1 MIIGLWESI
10 IVAIVFLGN
19 IFLGFLVFLK
29 NKKSPR
35 NCYFLGLSIFIAFW
49 ILAAYISEFFPL
61 TRPNLSVFF
70 SKLAVANTL
79 ISLYFLFLFSFV
91 FINKFQSKQIKIIS
105 TLGVAVISLLTIF
118 SPFIVKDIFILPN
131 GEFNIVYGNL
141 FYILYL
147 PYTLILIFFSLF
159 NLISHY
165 KILPKEE
172 RIKLNYFF
180 LGLGIFIIA
189 TIIGNILLP
198 LITGSDIYY
207 RLGNYSSI
215 FFVGFTA
222 YAIVAKQ
229 LFGIKVILTDFLVAI
244 MGILLLILP
253 IVVPSNSLKLL
264 TTILFLLFC
273 VFGYLLISYTH
284 QEIKKKEEL
293 QRAYNELKELD
304 ESKTMFLSIASHQ
317 LRTPLSAMK
326 GYLSMVLSGDYGT
339 KIEGQVKEFL
349 EKVYQSNERLI
360 NLVNDLLDITR
371 LQMGRMKLYFQPT
384 QIEEIVQ
391 SVVDELNVQ
400 AKKKNLSL
408 IFKKPSQPLPKVN
421 VDPQKIRQVVLNL
434 IDNAIKY
441 TKEGKITVKLQYHSS
456 SPNLGGKSCLIAV
469 KDTGIGMTPKEIDN
483 LFQLFE
489 RSESA
494 VRTHAVG
501 VGIGLYAAREI
512 VKAHKGKIWAESKG
526 RNQGSTFYVE
536 LPIE

>member
-1 MIIGLWESI
+1 MNIFALSGFINGGLSILIGFFVFFKNKKSKVAQFFFLFCIGLAFWAISYGFWQMAKSESE
-10 IVAIVFLGN
+10 AIVFLKLLMASGALGAFFFCCFILEVLNLREKKQNTIFVFFLITLIN
-19 IFLGFLVFLK
+19 IYLVFFTPYLSLGTRELSFYPYWPIAGPVFFISLLLDCFLLAYPLFSLI
-29 NKKSPR
+29 KKIKYLTGVEKERIKYLILALLIWIFGALQNGPQWFGVDFPPYGNFLMFLSP
-35 NCYFLGLSIFIAFW
+35 LIIAFA
-49 ILAAYISEFFPL
+49 ILRYH
-61 TRPNLSVFF
+61 
-70 SKLAVANTL
+70 
-79 ISLYFLFLFSFV
+79 LFE
-91 FINKFQSKQIKIIS
+91 IKII
-105 TLGVAVISLLTIF
+105 LTE
-118 SPFIVKDIFILPN
+118 L
-131 GEFNIVYGNL
+131 
-141 FYILYL
+141 
-147 PYTLILIFFSLF
+147 
-159 NLISHY
+159 
-165 KILPKEE
+165 
-172 RIKLNYFF
+172 
-180 LGLGIFIIA
+180 
-189 TIIGNILLP
+189 
-198 LITGSDIYY
+198 
-207 RLGNYSSI
+207 
-215 FFVGFTA
+215 
-222 YAIVAKQ
+222 
-229 LFGIKVILTDFLVAI
+229 LVAI

-253 IVVPSNSLKLL
+253 LMMPTSGLKLL

-408 IFKKPSQPLPKVN
+408 VFKKPSQPLPKVN

-441 TKEGKITVKLQYHSS
+441 TKEGEITVKLQYHSS

>member
-1 MIIGLWESI
+1 MNLLALLGFINGFLFLIIG
-10 IVAIVFLGN
+10 AF
-19 IFLGFLVFLK
+19 VFLK
-29 NKKSPR
+29 DRKVKLNQ
-35 NCYFLGLSIFIAFW
+35 
-49 ILAAYISEFFPL
+49 
-61 TRPNLSVFF
+61 FF
-70 SKLAVANTL
+70 SLLCLGGGIWGINYGFWQISNDVSEALFFLRLLSDGIILYGFFLFVCTLELLNLRKKKKKELLISSFIVL
-79 ISLYFLFLFSFV
+79 ISLFFPFTPYFFSDIQHFSFCS
-91 FINKFQSKQIKIIS
+91 FWPKG
-105 TLGVAVISLLTIF
+105 GV
-118 SPFIVKDIFILPN
+118 
-131 GEFNIVYGNL
+131 L
-141 FYILYL
+141 FYI
-147 PYTLILIFFSLF
+147 FSLIGF
-159 NLISHY
+159 LIVGRSFYYLIKALNNHSGIE
-165 KILPKEE
+165 KV
-172 RIKLNYFF
+172 RISYFLIALVIWSIGASTNFPQWMGFHLFPYGNF
-180 LGLGIFIIA
+180 LMFLSPLIIA
-189 TIIGNILLP
+189 
-198 LITGSDIYY
+198 
-207 RLGNYSSI
+207 
-215 FFVGFTA
+215 F
-222 YAIVAKQ
+222 AIVKYH
-229 LFGIKVILTDFLVAI
+229 LFEIKVILTELLVAI

-253 IVVPSNSLKLL
+253 LMMPTSGLKLL

-441 TKEGKITVKLQYHSS
+441 TKEGEITVKLQYHSS